1 MGLSTALGA
10 ALSGL
15 KTSQAGL
22 DLVASNVANANT
34 PGYVKRTLVVEQSVA
49 GGVTAGV
56 RADDV
61 RRELDRYLQRQ
72 LRTETAGGTYASTRA
87 NYLSQLQSS
96 FGTPG
101 GALSLD
107 TLVSGLS
114 KSFDALAATP
124 DSQATRAS
132 VILAAQTLAQQL
144 NSASQD
150 VQSLRSQADLG
161 MKSVVE
167 QANEALKTIEQLSKD
182 IARAKAAGQT
192 PAGLLDQRDTAI
204 DTLAGLMDVK
214 VEEASDGQLTI
225 KTQGGLALFEGG
237 AASTLSFEHTATITA
252 GDAYPAGDGATLGT
266 IQLTRPS
273 GFSADLLADGE
284 LRSGALKALADQRDK
299 TLPQAQAQLDELAA
313 NLAQAFGTKT
323 VQGTAVAGGVDLTT
337 QNALSGDRLSV
348 SYTVGGVTK
357 SVTIVNVRDPSA
369 LPLDDSLTADPNDT
383 VIGVDFSSP
392 TAAADLDAAL
402 AAKGISIDVAASASG
417 FAFTSG
423 AAGTTVTGGA
433 SKLTATALSGDGL
446 AIPLFVDGAGG
457 KPYSG
462 SLDSGSQRTGFSGR
476 IAVNPALVADNA
488 KLVTYGASTA
498 SGDPARAEFLRDA
511 LSADRTYASDSG
523 LGSLSK
529 PFTGSVADFA
539 NGIIANQ
546 ASASASA
553 TRVAEGQS
561 LVVSTLTDS
570 FSASSGVNTDEEMGR
585 LIQLQTAYGAN
596 ARVISAVKEMMDMLM
611 NV

>member
-15 KTSQAGL
+15 KASQSGL
-22 DLVASNVANANT
+22 DLVANNVANANT
-34 PGYVKRTLVVEQSVA
+34 PGYVKRTLVTEQSVA

-72 LRTETAGGTYASTRA
+72 LRTETAGGNYATTRA
-87 NYLSQLQSS
+87 NYLTQLQTT

-107 TLVSGLS
+107 SLVSDLS

-132 VILAAQTLAQQL
+132 VILAAQTLAKQL
-144 NSASQD
+144 NSASAD

-161 MKSVVE
+161 MKSGVE
-167 QANEALKTIEQLSKD
+167 QANEALKSIEQLTKD
-182 IARAKAAGQT
+182 IARAEASGQSPAA
-192 PAGLLDQRDTAI
+192 LLDQRDQAI
-204 DTLAGLMDVK
+204 DTLSGLMDVK
-214 VEEASDGQLTI
+214 VEDDGAGQYRI
-225 KTQGGLALFEGG
+225 KTQGGLSLFEGG
-237 AASTLSFEHTATITA
+237 VASTLTFGPTATVSAQDT
-252 GDAYPAGDGATLGT
+252 YPASASGALGA
-266 IQLTRPS
+266 IRLTRPS
-273 GFSADLLADGE
+273 GLSADLLAEGE
-284 LRSGALKALADQRDK
+284 LRSGTLKALADMRDK

-313 NLAQAFGTKT
+313 NLAQAFGTNT
-323 VQGTAVAGGVDLTT
+323 VKGTAIAGGVDLTT
-337 QNALSGDRLSV
+337 QNAQPGDRLSV

-357 SVTIVNVRDPSA
+357 SVTIVNVGDPSA

-402 AAKGISIDVAASASG
+402 AAKGISIDVAASATG

-423 AAGTTVTGGA
+423 AAGTTVADGA
-433 SKLTATALSGDGL
+433 SKLTATTLSGDGY
-446 AIPLFVDGAGG
+446 AIPLFVDASGG

-462 SLDSGSQRTGFSGR
+462 SLDGGSQRTGFAGR
-476 IAVNPALVADNA
+476 IQVNSALVADNA
-488 KLVTYGASTA
+488 KLVAYSGST
-498 SGDPARAEFLRDA
+498 STGDPARPQFLRDA
-511 LSADRTYASDSG
+511 LKADRAFATDSG
-523 LGSLSK
+523 LGSVSG
-529 PFTGSVADFA
+529 PFTGSIAEFA
-539 NGIIANQ
+539 NGVISNQ

-553 TRVAEGQS
+553 SRVADGQS

-570 FSASSGVNTDEEMGR
+570 YSASSGVNTDEEMGR